1 VQGLHDSV
9 EQGLVVERF
18 REEVDRPGFHGAHRH
33 RNVAMTG
40 EENNG
45 HRHLALRQFL
55 LQLQPTQARELDIE
69 HQTARAVWTLASQKL
84 VR

>member
-1 VQGLHDSV
+1 VQGLRDSV

-18 REEVDRPGFHGAHRH
+18 REEVERPGFHGAHRH
-33 RNVAMTG
+33 RNIAMPG

-55 LQLQPTQARELDIE
+55 L
-69 HQTARAVWTLASQKL
+69 
-84 VR
+84 